1 MKRNRN
7 TGTRSAWVEFLTSK
21 GFKLRYEDDTCC
33 TFVGC
38 TPCIRIQ
45 LYDYP
50 CRIDTRTAGCICADF
65 DRLFNKPS
73 TCPIYFSDNVKQEEF
88 WKAIELLMEAGIE
101 WSQRYGRIERG
112 NGYLYCTPSIDRNK
126 QGRKDKR

>member
-50 CRIDTRTAGCICADF
+50 CRTNTNTGGCICADF
-65 DRLFNKPS
+65 DSEWNKVS
-73 TCPIYFSDNVKQEEF
+73 SCPVYFGDDVKQDKF
-88 WKAIELLMEAGIE
+88 WEAIVLLMEAGME
-101 WSQRYGRIERG
+101 WSRKCGRIEEG
-112 NGYLYCTPSIDRNK
+112 NGFLFCYPPIDINK
-126 QGRKDKR
+126 YGRKDKR